1 MNQSLIKIL
10 LLCFWPVAF
19 LSCTKNL
26 EIDIEE
32 MEVKPVINCMFEP
45 EKPMVVNISL
55 SKSPTDSINYIV
67 TNAEVFVYND
77 VNEKSELPHLGKG
90 KYSLQTFKPR
100 AGIIYHLQVEIP
112 GYEIVFAS
120 SSIPNGNTK
129 VVSIESKSG
138 YNNAPVHG
146 TGDTP
151 QIPVENI
158 KLSVFDDKA
167 IDDFLGIS
175 VIQKQVNYFYKPDG
189 ELEITEVPDKYILS
203 WYFGSTDIKVISE
216 GIPDDIEKSIQLFR
230 DVAFGGQN
238 EEVTFFVKKEIK
250 SAYWIRFFKFSP
262 EAFSYTKSWILHD
275 YTKDYDFWEIY
286 EPLPL
291 YSNITNGHGIFAGYN
306 SQLYNVFPD
315 SVITINP

>member
-1 MNQSLIKIL
+1 MNHSKIKIF
-10 LLCFWPVAF
+10 LLCICPVTF

-45 EKPMVVNISL
+45 EKPMIVNISL
-55 SKSPTDSINYIV
+55 SKNPTDSINYEV
-67 TNAEVFVYND
+67 TDAKVFVFDD
-77 VNEKSELPHLGKG
+77 VNNKSELPHLGKG
-90 KYSLQTFKPR
+90 RYSLPAFKPQ
-100 AGIIYHLQVEIP
+100 AGILYHLQAEIP
-112 GYEIVFAS
+112 GYETVFAS
-120 SSIPNGNTK
+120 SSIPTGKTK

-138 YNNAPVHG
+138 YNNAPVYG

-158 KLSVFDDKA
+158 KLNLFDDKA
-167 IDDFLGIS
+167 TDDFMGIS
-175 VIQKQVNYFYKPDG
+175 AIQKQVNYFYKPDG

-203 WYFGSTDIKVISE
+203 WYFGSSDVKVISE
-216 GIPDDIEKSIQLFR
+216 GIPDDIEKSVQLFR
-230 DVAFGGQN
+230 DIAFEGQN
-238 EEVTFFVKKEIK
+238 DAVTFYVKKEIK

-291 YSNITNGHGIFAGYN
+291 YSNITNGHGIFAGY
-306 SQLYNVFPD
+306 SSLLYNVFPD